1 MSVTKALISTN
12 FWRFCCLST
21 DTPNPKN
28 QLSDVLADVQKM
40 VDGMQ
45 HYAINDPEDII
56 KENEMKDIKWL
67 VLELMVGKTRQY
79 LSAQDKAIATD
90 IVNRMKKFL

>member
-1 MSVTKALISTN
+1 MKE
-12 FWRFCCLST
+12 
-21 DTPNPKN
+21 DKN
-28 QLSDVLADVQKM
+28 LVENKS
-40 VDGMQ
+40 
-45 HYAINDPEDII
+45 IEDII